1 MDLVKRISQVKQ
13 ISAFIKI
20 PNARIFCKVQTIADY
35 LLIHLFDFLTGPQ
48 WQLQEASMIVLYEH
62 IDHKKVLITALGI

>member
-20 PNARIFCKVQTIADY
+20 PNARILCKVQMITDY

-48 WQLQEASMIVLYEH
+48 CQLQQVSMIVLYEH
-62 IDHKKVLITALGI
+62 IDHKKVFKNAGGM

>member
-20 PNARIFCKVQTIADY
+20 PNARISCKVQMIADN
-35 LLIHLFDFLTGPQ
+35 LLIHLFDFSTGPQ
-48 WQLQEASMIVLYEH
+48 WQLQQASMIAYEH
-62 IDHKKVLITALGI
+62 IDHKKVLITAWGI

>member
-20 PNARIFCKVQTIADY
+20 PNARIFCKVQMIADN

-48 WQLQEASMIVLYEH
+48 WQLQQASMIEH
-62 IDHKKVLITALGI
+62 IDHKKVLITAWGM

>member
-13 ISAFIKI
+13 ISALIKI
-20 PNARIFCKVQTIADY
+20 PNAMIFCKVQMITDY

-48 WQLQEASMIVLYEH
+48 WQLQQASMIAYEH
-62 IDHKKVLITALGI
+62 IDHKKVLITAWGI

>member
-20 PNARIFCKVQTIADY
+20 PNARISCKVQMIADN
-35 LLIHLFDFLTGPQ
+35 LLIQLFDRPSMAATGSQ
-48 WQLQEASMIVLYEH
+48 HDCAV
-62 IDHKKVLITALGI
+62 

>member
-20 PNARIFCKVQTIADY
+20 PNARISCKVQMIVNN

-48 WQLQEASMIVLYEH
+48 WQLQQASMIVLYEH
-62 IDHKKVLITALGI
+62 IDHKKVLVTAWGM